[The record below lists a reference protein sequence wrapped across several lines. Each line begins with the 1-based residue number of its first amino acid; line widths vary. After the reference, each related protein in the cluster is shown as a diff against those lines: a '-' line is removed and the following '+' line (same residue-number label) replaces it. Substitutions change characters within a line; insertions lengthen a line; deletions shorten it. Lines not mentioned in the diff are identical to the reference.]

1 MLAGG
6 MRAGQV
12 FTDEERNTCGASA
25 AACCSHS
32 PIATPT
38 DQELVPAGEFVLVL
52 LRRALVV
59 DVDITCMNL
68 GHLTGANLGRQTG
81 IDPGEC
87 LPHG

>member
-1 MLAGG
+1 MLLTLAY
-6 MRAGQV
+6 RDADV
-12 FTDEERNTCGASA
+12 IDEAVVTADSDQE
-25 AACCSHS
+25 
-32 PIATPT
+32 T